1 METFKSAVRFT
12 VFSFVLVAGAIT
24 IMGLSPATKMEAE
37 SLTTGEPAA
46 TDISA
51 TDNSKVLTVDLGTTG

>member
-1 METFKSAVRFT
+1 METFKAAVRLT

-24 IMGLSPATKMEAE
+24 VMGLSPTAKVEAE
-37 SLTTGEPAA
+37 SLTTGEPTA

-51 TDNSKVLTVDLGTTG
+51 TDNNNVLTVDLGSTG

>member
-1 METFKSAVRFT
+1 LETFKAAVRLT

-24 IMGLSPATKMEAE
+24 VMGLSPTAKVEAE
-37 SLTTGEPAA
+37 SLTIGEPTA

-51 TDNSKVLTVDLGTTG
+51 TDNNNVLTVDLGPTG

>member
-24 IMGLSPATKMEAE
+24 MMGLSPTAKVEAE
-37 SLTTGEPAA
+37 SLTTGEPA
-46 TDISA
+46 TTEISA
-51 TDNSKVLTVDLGTTG
+51 TDNSNVLTVDLGSTG